1 LITLAIVRN
10 VLHRILRD
18 VRTVALIVI
27 LPLFFVLL
35 YGHSF
40 SGSYAELRVLVVNQD
55 NGLASVRTAELG
67 RITLEVDLASQFIGS
82 LDPGTFRVEEM
93 EDGNAAV
100 ARVGKDGVRAAV
112 IFPISFSNAV
122 VNEAVRAAGQR
133 RIDVQGTTVT
143 LQPGEPVESPRTR
156 IVIDDANPMVASA
169 LRAALYQAFQ
179 GVLET
184 QQSAIH
190 PESLLDVENLY
201 MGEIRTLDFTAP
213 GIIGFA
219 MTLITVL
226 LTAMAIVRERTGGT
240 LTRILI
246 APVSAWQVTVGYT
259 LAFSLVALLQAG
271 ELFAASVL
279 LFGVRFVGS
288 GVLVALIVVLFA
300 VGLQGIATLMSTLA
314 RNEAHAMQFV
324 LFLVIP
330 SIMLSGVFWPLE
342 AMPPTIRPLSYAM
355 PLTYANTALRKVM
368 LSGSGLSEIRMEL
381 IVLGGIA
388 LGALAL
394 SVLSMRRQA
403 TTA

>member
-1 LITLAIVRN
+1 MITLAIARN

-18 VRTVALIVI
+18 VRTVLLIVI

-40 SGSYAELRVLVVNQD
+40 TGSYTDLRVLVVNQD

-67 RITLEVDLASQFIGS
+67 RMTLEVDLATRFIGS
-82 LDPGTFRVEEM
+82 LDPETFRVEEM
-93 EDGNAAV
+93 EDGNAAM

-122 VNEAVRAAGQR
+122 VNEAVRAGGQR

-143 LQPGEPVESPRTR
+143 LQPGDPVEGPRTR

-169 LRAALYQAFQ
+169 LRAALHQAFQ

-184 QQSAIH
+184 QRAAIDTD
-190 PESLLDVENLY
+190 SLLDVENLY
-201 MGEIRTLDFTAP
+201 KGDIRTLDFTAP

-246 APVSAWQVTVGYT
+246 APVHAWQITVGYM
-259 LAFSLVALLQAG
+259 LAFSLIALLQAG

-342 AMPPTIRPLSYAM
+342 AMPSAIRPLSYAM

-368 LSGSGLSEIRMEL
+368 LAGSGLSEIRMEL